1 MFIHANCSG
10 GTFSKFEIGYIVRDV
25 KCDDFVFVR
34 VHPKPTLG
42 TARKL
47 KIEKSTGFEFDLV
60 KAAKLHV
67 DNKE

>member
-1 MFIHANCSG
+1 M
-10 GTFSKFEIGYIVRDV
+10 
-25 KCDDFVFVR
+25 FVR
-34 VHPKPTLG
+34 VHPKPILG

-47 KIEKSTGFEFDLV
+47 KIEKSTGFEFDLA